1 MTKLNWGVIG
11 LGNIAQIF
19 CESFNDTSNANL
31 LGISSRNN
39 EKLEKFKKKFNID
52 KKYCFDE
59 YEKLLKCKEIDIIYI
74 ALPTSF
80 HYEWII
86 KCIEAKKNILVEK
99 PAVLNFEQMK
109 NIYNKMIKTDLFF
122 YEAFAY
128 RFHPKIKRVI
138 ELINEDTIGKVHS
151 METVFGQNLM
161 TKKKFFFFEKKKKI
175 DPHNRLFNK
184 NLGGGVILDLGCY
197 PTSLSLLI
205 ASLDDNIDLNDVE
218 LTNIKKS
225 FFNKDVEVE
234 TSLNLNFNKIFNV
247 QIHTSFKKNL
257 GASTKIIGDK
267 GSLII
272 EDTWTGNSGLIKV
285 NGDQSYFDEIKV
297 DKDFYSY
304 QLEKIS
310 ESCLKKNQE
319 LSYPGISI
327 NETLLNMKI
336 ISEWI
341 NA

>member
-1 MTKLNWGVIG
+1 M
-11 LGNIAQIF
+11 
-19 CESFNDTSNANL
+19 
-31 LGISSRNN
+31 
-39 EKLEKFKKKFNID
+39 
-52 KKYCFDE
+52 
-59 YEKLLKCKEIDIIYI
+59 
-74 ALPTSF
+74 
-80 HYEWII
+80 
-86 KCIEAKKNILVEK
+86 
-99 PAVLNFEQMK
+99 
-109 NIYNKMIKTDLFF
+109 
-122 YEAFAY
+122 
-128 RFHPKIKRVI
+128 
-138 ELINEDTIGKVHS
+138 
-151 METVFGQNLM
+151 
-161 TKKKFFFFEKKKKI
+161 
-175 DPHNRLFNK
+175 
-184 NLGGGVILDLGCY
+184 GGGVILDLGCY

-272 EDTWTGNSGLIKV
+272 ENTWTGNSGLIKV